1 MYSNDTNLTKNSI
14 RSWDSSIESTQRI
27 FFELASDQRLSI
39 LFKLNRQQSENDIV
53 YNLSKLAKHLNV
65 TIQEVHRNLNR
76 LMDAGL
82 IEKDSAGIFS
92 LTTFGNTIINQIAT
106 FDFLSR
112 NKEYFST
119 HTCGEETPM
128 KFIHRIGA
136 LNNCEF
142 VTGLVAVI
150 ELWKQRIYRESTQYI
165 YGMLPQIPL
174 DLIETVIPK
183 IKGDDG
189 IKFNYILPQ
198 KAMVP
203 KKRAELLKNAGFHE
217 FIKKGIVERRMVDR
231 IQVAILLNEKQA
243 TVMFPTAKGLGLGEP
258 DMNSVFYSEDPLFHE
273 WCLDYFRYRWYN
285 SKSFDESKLLEV

>member
-1 MYSNDTNLTKNSI
+1 MHPDDTTLTKNSI
-14 RSWDSSIESTQRI
+14 IISHDSIENTQQI
-27 FFELASDQRLSI
+27 FFELASEQRLSI
-39 LFKLNRQQSENDIV
+39 LYKLSTQQSS
-53 YNLSKLAKHLNV
+53 LSKLAKHLNV

-76 LMDAGL
+76 LTDAGL

-119 HTCGEETPM
+119 HTYGEKTPM

-198 KAMVP
+198 KAIVP

-243 TVMFPTAKGLGLGEP
+243 TVMFPTAKGLGLKEP

-273 WCLDYFRYRWYN
+273 WCLDYFRYRWGTN
-285 SKSFDESKLLEV
+285 RGIFTC

>member
-1 MYSNDTNLTKNSI
+1 MYSNDTNLTENSI
-14 RSWDSSIESTQRI
+14 ISRDSSIESTQWI

-39 LFKLNRQQSENDIV
+39 LFKLNRQQS
-53 YNLSKLAKHLNV
+53 NLSKLAKHLNV

-92 LTTFGNTIINQIAT
+92 LTTFGNIIINQIPT

-128 KFIHRIGA
+128 KFIHRIGE
-136 LNNCEF
+136 LNTCEF

-183 IKGDDG
+183 IKEDIG

-203 KKRAELLKNAGFHE
+203 KKRAELLKSAGFHE

-243 TVMFPTAKGLGLGEP
+243 TVMFPTAKGLGEP

-285 SKSFDESKLLEV
+285 SKSFDE

>member
-1 MYSNDTNLTKNSI
+1 MHPDDAKLTNS
-14 RSWDSSIESTQRI
+14 RGSSRYIESTQRI

-39 LFKLNRQQSENDIV
+39 LFKLNRKQKSETGV

-65 TIQEVHRNLNR
+65 TMQEVHRNLNR

-82 IEKDSAGIFS
+82 IEKDSTGIFS
-92 LTTFGNTIINQIAT
+92 LTTFGDAIINQIAT

-119 HTCGEETPM
+119 HTFGKETRM
-128 KFIHRIGA
+128 KFIQRIGA

-142 VTGLVAVI
+142 ISGLVAVI
-150 ELWKQRIYRESTQYI
+150 ELWKQHIYREATNYI

-174 DLIETVIPK
+174 DLIEAVIPK
-183 IKGDDG
+183 IKEHGG

-198 KAMVP
+198 KAVVP
-203 KKRAELLKNAGFHE
+203 KMRTELLKNAGFHE

-231 IQVAILLNEKQA
+231 IQVAIVLNEKQA
-243 TVMFPTAKGLGLGEP
+243 TVMFPTAKGQGET

-273 WCLDYFRYRWYN
+273 WCLDYFRYNWYN

>member
-1 MYSNDTNLTKNSI
+1 MYPNDTNLTKNSI
-14 RSWDSSIESTQRI
+14 RSLDSSIESTQRI

-39 LFKLNRQQSENDIV
+39 LFKLNRQQLENDRV
-53 YNLSKLAKHLNV
+53 YNLSKLAKHLNA

-82 IEKDSAGIFS
+82 IEKDSAGLFS

-119 HTCGEETPM
+119 HTCGEKTPM

-243 TVMFPTAKGLGLGEP
+243 TVMFPTAKGLGES
-258 DMNSVFYSEDPLFHE
+258 DMNSVFYSEEPLFHE
-273 WCLDYFRYRWYN
+273 CCLDYFRYRWYN

>member
-14 RSWDSSIESTQRI
+14 GSWDSSIESTQRI

-39 LFKLNRQQSENDIV
+39 LFKLNRQQLENDRV

-65 TIQEVHRNLNR
+65 TIQEVHRNLSR

-174 DLIETVIPK
+174 ELIETVIPK
-183 IKGDDG
+183 IKEDGG

-203 KKRAELLKNAGFHE
+203 KKRSELLKNAGFHE

-243 TVMFPTAKGLGLGEP
+243 TVMFPTAKGLGEP